1 MIYRCES
8 FNIYSCLLCPRLT
21 RKKRYSGR
29 ARARAFSIRPVL
41 YKFAWQALGAFI
53 ATSLGICLLFRWLPL
68 PTTAFMMSRHVDDF
82 RYETTFKSIDY
93 RWVGAKKISPTAYQ
107 AVIASEDQLFFEHRG
122 FDFRSIRAAV
132 DNYFDGR
139 RLRGASTISQQVAK
153 NLFLSP
159 SKSFIRKGFE
169 VWFTVLLEMFWSKER
184 ILTVYLNIAEF
195 GDHLFG
201 IEAASQRYFGIPA
214 SKLSRAQAALLAAT
228 LPNPHRLKA
237 SRPSSYVHARQQW
250 ILRQMRHINYPR

>member
-1 MIYRCES
+1 
-8 FNIYSCLLCPRLT
+8 LT
-21 RKKRYSGR
+21 RKKRHSR
-29 ARARAFSIRPVL
+29 HLSHP
-41 YKFAWQALGAFI
+41 QALALRAVITKYAVQAIAVFI
-53 ATSLGICLLFRWLPL
+53 ASSVGFCLLFRWLPL
-68 PTTAFMMSRHVDDF
+68 PATAFMLNRHVEDF

-93 RWVGAKKISPTAYQ
+93 RWVGAGKIAPAAYQ
-107 AVIASEDQLFFEHRG
+107 AVIASEDQRFFEHAG
-122 FDFRSIRAAV
+122 FDFRSIQAAV

-169 VWFTVLLEMFWSKER
+169 VWFTILLEMFWSKDR

-201 IEAASQRYFGIPA
+201 IEAASQYYFGIPA

-228 LPNPHRLKA
+228 LPNPLRFKA
-237 SRPSSYVHARQQW
+237 ARPSAYVHARQNW
-250 ILRQMRHINYPR
+250 ILRQMRHIVYPR